1 MSSLL
6 TLRTAVVAGIKTLLP
21 AVKTVLE
28 YDGQFDNEELAR
40 HSIAAPAVLV
50 AIAGVPKVEIAS
62 DGSLCTVRMVA
73 FVLTRETPAVK
84 RGAAALA
91 IVNTLL
97 HGIQEQQWGLGDV
110 NTPKGVRGESL
121 YDRQIDQ
128 KGTAL
133 WGVAWEQN
141 LTLGTVDPATLAVFA
156 TFNADYDLAPVDGVI
171 AATDKPTGLD
181 Q

>member
-6 TLRTAVVAGIKTLLP
+6 TLRAAAVAGIKTLLP
-21 AVKTVLE
+21 TVKTVLD
-28 YDGQFDNEELAR
+28 YDGQFDAEELMR
-40 HSIAAPAVLV
+40 HSLAPPAVLV
-50 AIAGVPKVEIAS
+50 AIAGAPKAWVSS
-62 DGSLCTVRMVA
+62 DGTLCTVSLVA

-97 HGIQEQQWGLGDV
+97 HGVQEQTWGLADV
-110 NTPKGVRGESL
+110 DTPKAVRGDSL

-141 LTLGTVDPATLAVFA
+141 LTLGTVDPATLAVLA
-156 TFNADYDLAPVDGVI
+156 TFNIDYDLAPGVS
-171 AATDKPTGLD
+171 AATDELTGLD